1 MSNPQMFMP
10 NLTIKDKVNLPFLLA
25 NAVLNVQNAII
36 KSEGLQSEQEVRESV
51 LCLYNLIPSSW
62 IEEDE
67 KAAEQ
72 LAKAVQKRIIDARPE
87 WCGKKCGN
95 KIFDG
100 EKKNQIEEEWI
111 EPYKLFRACVDI
123 LDRREMLSK
132 KDRTEV
138 IDGRFEKNDGTDSNI
153 GDSTEEPEPE
163 PE

>member
-1 MSNPQMFMP
+1 MSNPAMFLP

-25 NAVLNVQNAII
+25 NAVLNVQNSII
-36 KSEGLQSEQEVRESV
+36 KTEGEQSEQEVREAV

-67 KAAEQ
+67 KAAEE
-72 LAKAVQKRIIDARPE
+72 LGKAIQKRVIDNRNM
-87 WCGKKCGN
+87 WCGRKCGN

-100 EKKNQIEEEWI
+100 EKRNQIEEEYI

-132 KDRTEV
+132 KDRTEI
-138 IDGRFEKNDGTDSNI
+138 IDGRFNDGNDS
-153 GDSTEEPEPE
+153 GDSAETIESE
-163 PE
+163 